1 LYTRFG
7 PETVTHNDVA
17 FFGAKFPQLVK
28 NSRVLC
34 LAAVPVIVVVVQI
47 FCWIHVQPPC
57 HSLAASS
64 LITYPTVVQTS
75 PPSQALLA
83 HFDPSGQYVAAG
95 HTDSSAVIWDLE
107 THTAVRWLEGHIKG
121 IDITSVKYVPR
132 SRSAPMPSS
141 VPLPSP
147 HAAGRATRGWC

>member
-1 LYTRFG
+1 M
-7 PETVTHNDVA
+7 
-17 FFGAKFPQLVK
+17 KFPQLVK
-28 NSRVLC
+28 NSCASC
-34 LAAVPVIVVVVQI
+34 LATIPVIVVVVQI
-47 FCWIHVQPPC
+47 FCWIHVQPPR

-83 HFDPSGQYVAAG
+83 CFNPSGQYVAARR
-95 HTDSSAVIWDLE
+95 TDGSAAIWDLE
-107 THTAVRWLEGHIKG
+107 THAAVRWLKGHIKG
-121 IDITSVKYVPR
+121 IDITSIEYVPR
-132 SRSAPMPSS
+132 SRSAPVLSS